1 MTTADPGQPLPR
13 AVDVAVIG
21 AGHNGLVAAAV
32 LQRAGL
38 QTAVFEAADVVGGAC
53 RTETPFPCA
62 PHLRQSTGAYLLGL
76 MPPEILTDLEL
87 DLPLIRRDPHYFLPT
102 TGRRHLLLGSDPAAN
117 EEQFTSFFSERDWRA
132 DQALGAELAALRDDL
147 APALLR
153 EPLSLDETADRY
165 VRPELQQAFLD
176 LSRGSVSDYLDR
188 FGFQSELVKAMYL
201 VTDGLTGHT
210 GGPDTPGSGQNFL
223 VHNLCRLPG
232 AGGTWMLVRGGMG
245 TVTQALADRAR
256 AAGAVI
262 ETGCAVTGLLTQDG
276 AAAGV
281 VLAGGREVRARAVLA
296 ACDPFRLL
304 QLGGGAIP
312 PSLRAQVE
320 GERRPGTTLKVN
332 LALRGLP
339 RFTCLPP
346 GDLRPFGTTIHL
358 LPEEG
363 TMGALRRMWQEVQAG
378 QLPEFPPIE
387 WYVHTTLDPSL
398 QDPAGNH
405 SSALFVQSVPYAP
418 AGTTWDASLDG
429 YVDHLL
435 EICDRFAPGTSD
447 LVVDRFALP
456 PPGIEE
462 HFGITGGH
470 IFHIDN
476 SYAFTD
482 RVPYATGL
490 PGLYAGGSG
499 CHPAGS
505 VMGAPGYNAA
515 HRLLRDVGVAAAGV
529 VRQ

>member
-1 MTTADPGQPLPR
+1 VTSPAPDLLPR
-13 AVDVAVIG
+13 AFDVAVIG

-38 QTAVFEAADVVGGAC
+38 QTAVFEAAEVVGGAC
-53 RTETPFPCA
+53 RTETPFARA
-62 PHLRQSTGAYLLGL
+62 PGLRQSTGAYLLGL
-76 MPPEILTDLEL
+76 MPPEILADLDL

-102 TGRRHLLLGSDPAAN
+102 TGPRFLLLGADAAAN
-117 EEQFTSFFSERDWRA
+117 EEQFKAFFSERDWKA
-132 DQALGAELAALRDDL
+132 DQALGAELGALRDDL
-147 APALLR
+147 APALLQ
-153 EPLSLDETADRY
+153 EPLPLEETAERFI
-165 VRPELQQAFLD
+165 RPQLRQVFLD

-245 TVTQALADRAR
+245 TVTQALAAAAR
-256 AAGAVI
+256 RAGAVI
-262 ETGCAVTGLLTQDG
+262 ETGSPVTALLTQDG
-276 AAAGV
+276 AASGV

-304 QLGGGAIP
+304 GIGGDAIP
-312 PSLRAQVE
+312 AALRTRVE
-320 GERRPGTTLKVN
+320 SERRTGTTLKVN
-332 LALRGLP
+332 LALSDLP
-339 RFTCLPP
+339 RFTCLAE
-346 GDLRPFGTTIHL
+346 GDLRPFGTTIHI

-363 TMGALRRMWQEVQAG
+363 TMGALRRMWDEVQAG
-378 QLPEFPPIE
+378 RLPDLPPIE

-398 QDPAGNH
+398 RDAQGNH

-418 AGTTWDASLDG
+418 ADTTWEDALDG

-435 EICDRFAPGTSD
+435 EICDRFAPGTSE

-456 PPGIEE
+456 PPGIES

-470 IFHIDN
+470 IFHLDN
-476 SYAFTD
+476 SYSFTD

-515 HRLLRDVGVAAAGV
+515 QRLLRDVGVPVA
-529 VRQ
+529 

>member
-1 MTTADPGQPLPR
+1 MINPEPAQVSPP

-32 LQRAGL
+32 LQRSGL
-38 QTAVFEAADVVGGAC
+38 RTAVFEAADTVGGAC
-53 RTETPFPCA
+53 RTETPFARA
-62 PHLRQSTGAYLLGL
+62 PQLRQSTGAYLLGL
-76 MPPEILTDLEL
+76 MPPEILAELEL
-87 DLPLIRRDPHYFLPT
+87 ELPLIRRDPHYFLPT
-102 TGRRHLLLGSDPAAN
+102 TGHRYLLLGSDPAAN
-117 EEQFTSFFSERDWRA
+117 EAQFKSFFTERDWEA

-153 EPLSLDETADRY
+153 EPLPLEETADRY
-165 VRPELQQAFLD
+165 IRPQLRQVFLD

-210 GGPDTPGSGQNFL
+210 GGPDTPGSGHNFL
-223 VHNLCRLPG
+223 CHNLCRLPG

-245 TVTQALADRAR
+245 TVTQSLAEVAR
-256 AAGAVI
+256 RAGAVI
-262 ETGCAVTGLLTQDG
+262 ETGTAVSGLLTQGG
-276 AAAGV
+276 AASGV
-281 VLAGGREVRARAVLA
+281 VLADGREVRARAVLA

-304 QLGGGAIP
+304 EVGGDAIP
-312 PSLRAQVE
+312 PALRTKVE
-320 GERRPGTTLKVN
+320 SERRPGTTLKVN
-332 LALRGLP
+332 LALRDLP
-339 RFTCLPP
+339 RFRCLEE

-363 TMGALRRMWQEVQAG
+363 TMQALRQMWEEVEAG
-378 QLPEFPPIE
+378 RLPDLPPIE
-387 WYVHTTLDPSL
+387 WYVHTTLDPTL
-398 QDPAGNH
+398 RDPEGNH
-405 SSALFVQSVPYAP
+405 SAALFVQSVPYQP
-418 AGTTWDASLDG
+418 ADTTWEAALDG

-447 LVVDRFALP
+447 LVVDRFPLP
-456 PPGIEE
+456 PPGIES
-462 HFGITGGH
+462 HFGITTGH
-470 IFHIDN
+470 IFHLDHLY
-476 SYAFTD
+476 SFTD

-505 VMGAPGYNAA
+505 VMGAPGFNAA
-515 HRLLRDVGVAAAGV
+515 HRLLQDVGVPVG
-529 VRQ
+529 

>member
-1 MTTADPGQPLPR
+1 LLQEPLP
-13 AVDVAVIG
+13 
-21 AGHNGLVAAAV
+21 
-32 LQRAGL
+32 
-38 QTAVFEAADVVGGAC
+38 
-53 RTETPFPCA
+53 
-62 PHLRQSTGAYLLGL
+62 
-76 MPPEILTDLEL
+76 LE
-87 DLPLIRRDPHYFLPT
+87 
-102 TGRRHLLLGSDPAAN
+102 
-117 EEQFTSFFSERDWRA
+117 
-132 DQALGAELAALRDDL
+132 
-147 APALLR
+147 
-153 EPLSLDETADRY
+153 ETAERFI
-165 VRPELQQAFLD
+165 RPQLRQAFLD

-245 TVTQALADRAR
+245 TVTQALAAAAR
-256 AAGAVI
+256 RAGAVI
-262 ETGCAVTGLLTQDG
+262 ETGSPVAALLTQDG
-276 AAAGV
+276 AASGV

-304 QLGGGAIP
+304 GIGGDAIP
-312 PSLRAQVE
+312 AALRARVE
-320 GERRPGTTLKVN
+320 GARRTGTTLKVN
-332 LALRGLP
+332 LALSDLP
-339 RFTCLPP
+339 RFTCLPE
-346 GDLRPFGTTIHL
+346 GDLRPFGTTIHI

-363 TMGALRRMWQEVQAG
+363 TMGALRRMWEEVQAG
-378 QLPEFPPIE
+378 RLPDLPPIE

-398 QDPAGNH
+398 RDPQGNH

-418 AGTTWDASLDG
+418 ADTTWEDALDG

-435 EICDRFAPGTSD
+435 EICDRFAPGTSE

-456 PPGIEE
+456 PPGIES

-470 IFHIDN
+470 IFHLDN
-476 SYAFTD
+476 SYSFTD

-515 HRLLRDVGVAAAGV
+515 QRLLRDVGVPVA
-529 VRQ
+529 